1 MLKFAPKN
9 LAKWVWAPQVPCGR
23 CFHQELQWVAAP
35 AGDGRAR
42 LVVSARVAFTGPVYG
57 MRGLIE
63 SSSLEARP
71 CAEMPGE
78 S

>member
-1 MLKFAPKN
+1 M
-9 LAKWVWAPQVPCGR
+9 PCGR

-35 AGDGRAR
+35 AGEGRAR
-42 LVVSARVAFTGPVYG
+42 LVVSARVVFTGPVLG

-71 CAEMPGE
+71 
-78 S
+78 